1 MHVHVDS
8 LNTANCLFMIPYG
21 LGATISTRVSNEL
34 GVGRPHAARLAVCVV
49 MFLAILEGLIMGVV
63 LVSVRRV
70 WGHAYSDEEEV
81 VTYIAKMVLVIA
93 VSNFLDGIQS
103 VLSGVARG
111 CGWQKICACINLGAF
126 YAVGIPAAYLL
137 AFVLHVG
144 GMEQVVMRNKGLFL
158 DFVPLYFEIAKEGL

>member
-8 LNTANCLFMIPYG
+8 LNTAN
-21 LGATISTRVSNEL
+21 TRVSNKL
-34 GVGRPHAARLAVCVV
+34 GAGRPQAARLAVRVA

-81 VTYIAKMVLVIA
+81 VTYVPKMVLVIA

-103 VLSGVARG
+103 VLSG
-111 CGWQKICACINLGAF
+111 
-126 YAVGIPAAYLL
+126 IPYHTTMQMA
-137 AFVLHVG
+137 
-144 GMEQVVMRNKGLFL
+144 MN
-158 DFVPLYFEIAKEGL
+158 